1 MQPNGLTSAVMARVI
16 VAGTYDPS
24 FGRNRRVLA
33 LLDSAGH
40 DVVRCHADLWRGD
53 RYEIPNRRLIS
64 TAARAAAAYP
74 TLIWRFL
81 RAPRG
86 DVALVLYPGWFDV
99 VVLAPLARLR
109 RMPVLFDPFIS
120 VWDTVVSDRGL
131 VGPGSVLGRL
141 VRMVDRASL
150 RLARRVIADTPNHAD
165 FYANLARI
173 DRARIGVVWVGA
185 DDDVFRPRPHVVPA
199 SRRILFY
206 GTFIKLHGIDV
217 IVRAAKLLEDD
228 DVEVRIIGTGQEEER
243 IADLLRELQPANV
256 QRIQHVP
263 RELLADEIAAAT
275 VCLGIF
281 GTTAKA
287 RRVVPNKVFECVA
300 VGRPVV
306 TADTEGIRSA
316 FTDDEIAMVPPG
328 DPDALAN
335 EIRRLLADATRR
347 EEMAVA
353 AREHYVKDFATDS
366 LVRALNAELEAT
378 TLPRH

>member
-1 MQPNGLTSAVMARVI
+1 MSRVI

-40 DVVRCHADLWRGD
+40 DVVQCHAELWRGD
-53 RYEIPNRRLIS
+53 RYEIPNRRLVS
-64 TAARAAAAYP
+64 TVARAAAAYP

-86 DVALVLYPGWFDV
+86 NVVLVLYPGWFDV

-109 RMPVLFDPFIS
+109 RMPLLFDPFIS

-131 VGPGSVLGRL
+131 AGPGSVLGRL

-150 RLARRVIADTPNHAD
+150 RLARRVIADTPSHAD
-165 FYANLARI
+165 FYAELARI
-173 DRARIGVVWVGA
+173 DRTRIGVVWVGA
-185 DDDVFRPRPHVVPA
+185 DDNVFRPRPHVVPA
-199 SRRILFY
+199 ATRVLFY

-228 DVEVRIIGTGQEEER
+228 DVEIRIIGTGQEEAR
-243 IADLLRELQPANV
+243 ISDLLRELQPANV
-256 QRIQHVP
+256 ARIEHVA

-275 VCLGIF
+275 ICLGIF

-328 DPDALAN
+328 DPEALAN
-335 EIRRLLADATRR
+335 EIRRLLADTDRR
-347 EEMAVA
+347 ERMAVA
-353 AREHYVKDFATDS
+353 AREHYLKDFATDS
-366 LVRALNAELEAT
+366 LVRLLNAELEAT
-378 TLPRH
+378 RLPRR